1 MDSAELLDLLGNANR
16 RRILRLL
23 ARKPCY
29 VTEISEYLGV
39 SPKAVIDHLTKL
51 ESAGLIE
58 SRVDDRRRKYFYI
71 ARGFRLEVAVSPYDF
86 GTKSAY
92 PASSTLDMTRC
103 RYLSIDVEPQ
113 ETTDLDELTTDLKRL
128 ERLQHELS
136 MAQRWVQ
143 GRLTDVIEQISDELD
158 GEDERLSVEVL
169 LELVDSEKSVR
180 ELSRRVD
187 APPPVVEEVL
197 ALLESQ
203 GVVERDGDTWTLSG
217 D

>member
-51 ESAGLIE
+51 EAAGLIE

-71 ARGFRLEVAVSPYDF
+71 SRGFRLEVAVSPYDF

-92 PASSTLDMTRC
+92 PASSSLDMTRC
-103 RYLSIDVEPQ
+103 RYLSIDVEPHD
-113 ETTDLDELTTDLKRL
+113 TTDLDELTTDLKRL

-143 GRLTDVIEQISDELD
+143 GRLTEVIEQISDELD
-158 GEDERLSVEVL
+158 GEDQRLSVEVL
-169 LELVDSEKSVR
+169 LELVDGERSVR

-203 GVVERDGDTWTLSG
+203 GVVEGNGDVWTLSG